1 MALARISVTVPG
13 SLVAAADRRAR
24 ELERSRSWV
33 VAEALR
39 RHLQSDYD
47 VDRTASADQSAEPRR
62 RAVREAAPH
71 PYAEAEVAE
80 ARRRHLAAE
89 LALSPAARLHRA
101 EELGRL
107 ALQSQGRG
115 RRQQIIGFDS
125 YEDYYQWKRARRI
138 GG

>member
-1 MALARISVTVPG
+1 MTLARISVTVPR
-13 SLVAAADRRAR
+13 SLVVAADRRAR

-39 RHLQSDYD
+39 RHLQSDY
-47 VDRTASADQSAEPRR
+47 ADQPAGPRPHG
-62 RAVREAAPH
+62 VREAAPH
-71 PYAEAEVAE
+71 PYAGAEVAE

-107 ALQSQGRG
+107 ARQSQGRG

-125 YEDYYQWKRARRI
+125 YEDYYQWKRARLI

>member
-1 MALARISVTVPG
+1 MALARISVTVPR

-39 RHLQSDYD
+39 RHLQSDH
-47 VDRTASADQSAEPRR
+47 ADQSAGPRP

-71 PYAEAEVAE
+71 PYAGAEVAE

-89 LALSPAARLHRA
+89 LALSPAERLHRA

-125 YEDYYQWKRARRI
+125 YEDYYQWKRARLI